1 MLFEARLLCV
11 NLPQIGVV
19 DMQNRIKNT
28 VYMLITCLLAV
39 LGFSATA
46 YAQKWQSVSKTSG
59 ARGSLVCN
67 FKPGD
72 QVENFLCLTTQC
84 KRGQP
89 FSIGLLVTGGDFGNG
104 EPMPVFVQVDTLK
117 AHRVLMQPNKTQGIL
132 EAAVRYDAAKHR
144 TLVDQLKQGSQV
156 RIWTWNQNGTGVMV
170 PLTGSAKAIT
180 RAMAVCGASAKQAA
194 VRPEGS
200 PGMLSAAAV
209 RSQIIGKNLS
219 FAGGEAEMILLS
231 NGRFEG
237 RMGPRANN

>member
-1 MLFEARLLCV
+1 
-11 NLPQIGVV
+11 
-19 DMQNRIKNT
+19 
-28 VYMLITCLLAV
+28 
-39 LGFSATA
+39 
-46 YAQKWQSVSKTSG
+46 
-59 ARGSLVCN
+59 
-67 FKPGD
+67 
-72 QVENFLCLTTQC
+72 
-84 KRGQP
+84 GQP

-237 RMGPRANN
+237 RMGPRANNGRYRLRSDGRVCWNNGFVSGCFQFYRKNGGINVRRADAKSKADLGPVAVSN